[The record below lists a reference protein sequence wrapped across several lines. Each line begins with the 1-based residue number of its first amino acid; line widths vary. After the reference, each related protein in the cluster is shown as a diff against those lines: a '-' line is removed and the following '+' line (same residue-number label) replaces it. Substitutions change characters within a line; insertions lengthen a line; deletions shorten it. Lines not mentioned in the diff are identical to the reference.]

1 MKQAM
6 TMVIGYDGSDC
17 AEAALDDLQL
27 AGLPKSGEAFVVS
40 VTELAFPFAPPP
52 SYEIVELT
60 RGVHLPTDI
69 PRVQATESSALQVA
83 QALAERAAT
92 RLSTNFPGW
101 AIKAE
106 AAVGSPAWELV
117 RKADELKPD
126 LIIVGSHGR
135 STFSRLVLG
144 SVSQRVLTEAR
155 CSVRVARGRVEEPN
169 TPVRIVVGI
178 DGSTASEAAVRDVAS
193 RCWPARS
200 EARVITVADK
210 LTPTFVGQ
218 FIPPIGKIIN
228 EINEEDSVWSKTQVE
243 QASEQLRSA
252 GLEVSSE
259 IFAGNP
265 KQDLV
270 RAAERWGADCIF
282 VGSVGFSNRL
292 ERFVLGSVSQAV
304 AARAHCS
311 VEVVRPR
318 EGERNGLSS
327 NPSGN

>member
-144 SVSQRVLTEAR
+144 SVSQRVLNEAR
-155 CSVRVARGRVEEPN
+155 CSVRVARGRVEEPD
-169 TPVRIVVGI
+169 TPVRIVVGV
-178 DGSTASEAAVRDVAS
+178 DGSTACEAAVREIA
-193 RCWPARS
+193 
-200 EARVITVADK
+200 ARVWPPKTEVKILAVNDP
-210 LTPTFVGQ
+210 LSPTLIGQ
-218 FIPPIGKIIN
+218 LIPPLARTVQESN
-228 EINEEDSVWSKTQVE
+228 EADREW
-243 QASEQLRSA
+243 
-252 GLEVSSE
+252 
-259 IFAGNP
+259 
-265 KQDLV
+265 LV
-270 RAAERWGADCIF
+270 RIMSKYEDLLQPAEVITSTEIRDGDPKHA
-282 VGSVGFSNRL
+282 L
-292 ERFVLGSVSQAV
+292 V
-304 AARAHCS
+304 AAA
-311 VEVVRPR
+311 
-318 EGERNGLSS
+318 
-327 NPSGN
+327 